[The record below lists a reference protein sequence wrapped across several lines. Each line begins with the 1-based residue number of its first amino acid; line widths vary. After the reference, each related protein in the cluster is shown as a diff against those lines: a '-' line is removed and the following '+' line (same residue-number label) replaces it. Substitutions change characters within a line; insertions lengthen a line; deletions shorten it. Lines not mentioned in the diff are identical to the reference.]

1 MTNSEF
7 GNLLTTCRALQ
18 NDIKFR
24 KSQLNEIKEQIR
36 QEMIQRGVE
45 DVMLDGVIANYMLLT
60 TTRVDTKRLQTE
72 YEEVWKDVT
81 YIDRYTRLTV
91 S

>member
-1 MTNSEF
+1 MTDREF
-7 GNLLTTCRALQ
+7 SDLLTTCRSLQ

-24 KSQLNEIKEQIR
+24 KSQLDEVKEQIR
-36 QEMIQRGVE
+36 QEMIERGVE
-45 DVMLDGVIANYMLLT
+45 DVMLDGVIANYKLLT